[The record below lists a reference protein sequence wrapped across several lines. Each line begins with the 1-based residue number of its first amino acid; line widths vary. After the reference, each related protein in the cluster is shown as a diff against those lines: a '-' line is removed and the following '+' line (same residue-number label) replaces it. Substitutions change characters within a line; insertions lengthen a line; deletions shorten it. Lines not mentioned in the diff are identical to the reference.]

1 MRGLGRL
8 LEKPLEVVRGQPRL
22 MLVAAC
28 SGWDACHARATRL
41 PSIVVGNPL
50 KALLAPLF
58 DALDGLPAIVDGNI
72 GWCSLTTAQGRLPA
86 SLGPVKHNHLVAG
99 GDVVRCLKCVP
110 AKVSML
116 TLERPL

>member
-8 LEKPLEVVRGQPRL
+8 LEKPLEVVRERPRL

-41 PSIVVGNPL
+41 PSIAVGNPL

-58 DALDGLPAIVDGNI
+58 DALDGLPAIVDGDI

-86 SLGPVKHNHLVAG
+86 SLGPVKHDHLVASG
-99 GDVVRCLKCVP
+99 VLV
-110 AKVSML
+110 AML
-116 TLERPL
+116 CGASNVFLQQSLCSP